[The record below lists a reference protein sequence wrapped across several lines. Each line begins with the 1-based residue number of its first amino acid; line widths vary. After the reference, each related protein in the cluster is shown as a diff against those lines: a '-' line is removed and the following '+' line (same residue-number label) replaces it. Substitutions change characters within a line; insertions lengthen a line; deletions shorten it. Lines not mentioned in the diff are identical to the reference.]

1 MSYEVNRTNFFIS
14 TSQRQAGGTPSDF
27 TIPLFK
33 PLTLSKPTNYFK
45 IKFNTVSMPYS
56 WKQLEEFPY
65 ISGCT
70 FSWNGGPTTTFN
82 IQFEPGNYNILGY
95 LDELSIHL
103 IPELALLAPTNDL
116 VYNFTYNQP
125 QGWVVLNITSPSNTP
140 FNLKLGTAPQV
151 GLDPAGSPFIMCTVL
166 GFPSNTTGVVFNG
179 ANPTNTSTNQINCSP
194 ISALFI
200 RSVNLRVIAYE
211 SLIEPSVPSDILCK
225 IDVITQPY
233 TIINWWNNID
243 LETRMNTQVIDNLSF
258 QLTASNS
265 YNPINM
271 HGSDWYLG
279 LSILEFNDPVAE
291 GLVNRFNSGGVGLPQ
306 GVNNP
311 SPPAGPPA
319 PLSGVKDRMW
329 AEGPVNDSAPSN
341 SPLVSGS
348 HQNVQPLPSEVREDG
363 APTSESSLRSEAD
376 SAEIQQELENLKAA
390 LHELGRAEAE
400 ESRDDDSSP
409 TQVPRTG
416 DEETHQNEE
425 EPQEAREAEKS
436 SESSLRSEEIED
448 PRSSVQNL
456 KKALSEIQ

>member
-1 MSYEVNRTNFFIS
+1 MSYEVNRTNFFLS

-33 PLTLSKPTNYFK
+33 PITLSKPTNYFK

-151 GLDPAGSPFIMCTVL
+151 GLDAVGAPFIMCTVL
-166 GFPSNTTGVVFNG
+166 GFPSNSTGVVFNG

-243 LETRMNTQVIDNLSF
+243 LETRLNTQVIDNLSF

-306 GVNNP
+306 LRGPEVQGVNNP
-311 SPPAGPPA
+311 SPPLENTPSGPSSA
-319 PLSGVKDRMW
+319 PL
-329 AEGPVNDSAPSN
+329 N
-341 SPLVSGS
+341 SPPVSGS
-348 HQNVQPLPSEVREDG
+348 LQSGQPLPSDGAQAPSGVRE
-363 APTSESSLRSEAD
+363 EAD
-376 SAEIQQELENLKAA
+376 NAEIQAELENLKAA
-390 LHELGRAEAE
+390 LHELGTAEAE
-400 ESRDDDSSP
+400 ESMGDDSSP
-409 TQVPRTG
+409 TQEMSDLPQLPEATKG
-416 DEETHQNEE
+416 NEPPSDGGQLPQATKDESSP
-425 EPQEAREAEKS
+425 PQATEKS
-436 SESSLRSEEIED
+436 SEEIE
-448 PRSSVQNL
+448 NL

>member
-1 MSYEVNRTNFFIS
+1 MSYEVNRTNFFLS

-33 PLTLSKPTNYFK
+33 PITLSKPTNYFK

-151 GLDPAGSPFIMCTVL
+151 GLDAVGAPFIMCTVL

-243 LETRMNTQVIDNLSF
+243 LETRLNTQVIDNLSF

-291 GLVNRFNSGGVGLPQ
+291 GLVNRFN
-306 GVNNP
+306 NP
-311 SPPAGPPA
+311 SPPLDSLPPTGNTPSGPSSA
-319 PLSGVKDRMW
+319 PL
-329 AEGPVNDSAPSN
+329 N
-341 SPLVSGS
+341 SPPVSGS
-348 HQNVQPLPSEVREDG
+348 HQNVSAQPPG
-363 APTSESSLRSEAD
+363 ADAQASD
-376 SAEIQQELENLKAA
+376 VDNAEIQAELENLKAA
-390 LHELGRAEAE
+390 LHELGTAEAE
-400 ESRDDDSSP
+400 ESTYDLQSMGDDSSP
-409 TQVPRTG
+409 TQ
-416 DEETHQNEE
+416 ETPWLPEATDLPQGNEPVLDQQDSE
-425 EPQEAREAEKS
+425 QPPSGVRGGESSPPPTEKS
-436 SESSLRSEEIED
+436 SEEIE
-448 PRSSVQNL
+448 NL
-456 KKALSEIQ
+456 KRALSEIQ